1 MLRTTSACL
10 LILALA
16 SCGDRPVTV
25 SQAAPA
31 TAATASVPVGA
42 PAPVQTPPES
52 AAAPEAVAEAVADS
66 YSRNADGWRVSFV
79 LNLPALPAAKART
92 LRRACEAWLFQ
103 GLVSPRGDFAA
114 SAAEAHR
121 LLVQDTPRGAE
132 GEPWYSERA
141 VHARLVGA
149 GWLSLERDWKEFAGG
164 AHANQRS
171 EGLLVEIAAGRAL
184 TIDEVVPAD
193 RVDALRALLARE
205 LRRVRGLPPDGP
217 LTSAIASD
225 AELPIPMPVLT
236 TDGAVFTWNAYEIG
250 PFSDGAYRA
259 TLPAAAVRGLLAR
272 DPWRQP

>member
-1 MLRTTSACL
+1 MLRITSACL
-10 LILALA
+10 ILLALA
-16 SCGDRPVTV
+16 GCGDRP
-25 SQAAPA
+25 APA
-31 TAATASVPVGA
+31 IEAPPSPA
-42 PAPVQTPPES
+42 PA
-52 AAAPEAVAEAVADS
+52 AAAIPAERTPAPPAAREALSEAVADS
-66 YSRNADGWRVSFV
+66 YTMTADGWRVAFALS
-79 LNLPALPAAKART
+79 LPALPAAKART

-103 GLVSPRGDFAA
+103 GLISPRGDFAA

-121 LLVQDTPRGAE
+121 LLIQDTPRGAAE

-141 VHARLVGA
+141 VSARLLGA
-149 GWLSLERDWKEFAGG
+149 GWLSLERDWKEYAGG

-184 TIDEVVPAD
+184 TIDEVIPAD
-193 RVDALRALLARE
+193 RIDALRALLARE

-236 TDGAVFTWNAYEIG
+236 VDGAVFTWNAYEIG

-259 TLPAAAVRGLLAR
+259 ALPAEAVRGLLAR
-272 DPWRQP
+272 DPWRTP